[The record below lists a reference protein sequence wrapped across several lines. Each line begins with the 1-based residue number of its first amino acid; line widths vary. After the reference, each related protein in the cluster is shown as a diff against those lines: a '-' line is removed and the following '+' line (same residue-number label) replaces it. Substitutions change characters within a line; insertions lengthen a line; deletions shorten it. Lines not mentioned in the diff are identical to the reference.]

1 MKLSSLFKLRESPTK
16 QLIALL
22 DSVTLGTNGAKYRHL
37 NTEERIHKSDN
48 PLHLSIERNERL
60 LGNVTFCRRKGEWYI
75 RYFAFDQALQGTGTR
90 RSKGGEGF
98 IKRELN
104 QFFDATLN
112 GETEFGEVD
121 VHYAYIDPK
130 NSKSLWMS
138 ENFGFTP
145 MANIATQ
152 TFSRVSI
159 PKSTRVQKESNWKE
173 LAPVFR
179 KAYGDFKFY
188 FEEQLK
194 SGPFYAVR
202 GENNEVLAAMKVDK
216 TTWVIE
222 RMPGK
227 MGGVLTKAITYV
239 PVLRKLINPKK
250 HTFLVPE
257 AVYFKDNDPKL
268 LTELFEG
275 VLALEKERI
284 IFWWTDDRNPY
295 YKAVKNEVNWGLL
308 HKIIGVNQ
316 ASLVVKQPEGV
327 EYDNS
332 RPAYTSGFDFI

>member
-1 MKLSSLFKLRESPTK
+1 MKLSSLFKLRETPSK

-37 NTEERIHKSDN
+37 NTEVHIHKADN

-60 LGNVTFCRRKGEWYI
+60 LGSVTFCRRNGEWYI
-75 RYFAFDQALQGTGTR
+75 RYFAFDNGLQGTGKR
-90 RSKGGEGF
+90 RSKGGDGL

-104 QFFDATLN
+104 HFFDATLAD
-112 GETEFGEVD
+112 ETEFDKVD
-121 VHYAYIDPK
+121 IHYAYIDPK

-145 MANIATQ
+145 VANIATQ
-152 TFSRVSI
+152 TFSRVYL
-159 PKSTRVQKESNWKE
+159 PKSTRVQKESNWEE
-173 LAPVFR
+173 LAPIYR
-179 KAYGDFKFY
+179 EAYGGFKFY

-194 SGPFYAVR
+194 SGPFYVIR
-202 GENNEVLAAMKVDK
+202 GNDNKVLAAVKINK

-227 MGGVLTKAITYV
+227 MGGFLTKAIPYV

-257 AVYFKDNDPKL
+257 AVYFKDNDSKL

-275 VLALEKERI
+275 VLALEKEHL
-284 IFWWTDDRNPY
+284 IFWWTDERNPY
-295 YKAVKNEVNWGLL
+295 YKSVKDEVKWGLL
-308 HKIIGVNQ
+308 HKIISVNQ